1 MLIDSHCHL
10 DMLAPVKA
18 GGGVDG
24 VLAAAHAA
32 GVAEFLCVG
41 VHPDSQAEMLELV
54 GDRTGVW
61 CSAGVHPSAEVGSE
75 PDVATIVGWC
85 HDPRIIAVGETGL
98 DYHYVEA
105 VTPERQRERFRRQ
118 VRAARETGLPLI
130 IHTREARADTLAILR
145 EERAAEVGGV
155 FHCFTEDRDT
165 ATAAIDLGFT
175 VSFSGILT
183 FRNAAPLRTL
193 ARELP
198 LESLL
203 VETDAPYLAPVPM
216 RGKEN
221 EPAFVRHVA
230 ECIARERGVD
240 LDVVASATSANFRRT
255 FPRSTGGR
263 RKA

>member
-18 GGGVDG
+18 GGSVDD
-24 VLAAAHAA
+24 VLAAARAA
-32 GVAEFLCVG
+32 GVSEFLCVG
-41 VHPDSQAEMLELV
+41 VHPESQAAMLELV
-54 GDRTGVW
+54 GDRAGVW
-61 CSAGVHPSAEVGSE
+61 CSAGVHPSAEVGVE
-75 PDVATIVGWC
+75 PDVASLVGWC
-85 HDPRIIAVGETGL
+85 RDPRIIAVGETGL
-98 DYHYVEA
+98 DYHYVDA
-105 VTPERQRERFRRQ
+105 VAPERQRARFRNQ

-165 ATAAIDLGFT
+165 ALAAIDLGFT

-183 FRNAAPLRTL
+183 FRNAEPLRAL

-203 VETDAPYLAPVPM
+203 IETDSPYLAPVPM

-230 ECIARERGVD
+230 ECIARERGVA
-240 LDVVASATSANFRRT
+240 LSVVAAATSTNFRRT
-255 FPRSTGGR
+255 FPRSGGGQQ
-263 RKA
+263 KA